1 MNPGTSR
8 RHAVLVVGCGGMGA
22 IFAAK
27 LAAVA
32 EVTGYDTDGAHVEVI
47 ARDGLRVGGVS
58 SHLVQLEATTDPA
71 RLAGREFDAVLLL
84 VKSAQTGAAV
94 RALRPFVG
102 ADALWVT
109 LQNGM
114 GNVEEMLG
122 IDGLRVARGVTMDA
136 GSYVGPGQVEHLV
149 HGQDT
154 WIGPVNVAP
163 GACDWL
169 AELLTDAGLPARAV
183 ADPMSAVW
191 SKFVFNCVMNPV
203 GALLLGVNAA
213 RYEVA
218 EVRELID
225 EMAAECIGVVRAL
238 GGSFAFDPMAFVG
251 RVRRGEASMS
261 KHCGSMALDIRRG
274 APTEIE
280 QLTGY
285 IVREAARLGI
295 EVPACRTVYRLVK
308 GLERARALQSGA

>member
-1 MNPGTSR
+1 MSARSPR
-8 RHAVLVVGCGGMGA
+8 RSVLVAGCGGMGA

-32 EVTGYDTDGAHVEVI
+32 DVAGYDTAAAHVEAI
-47 ARDGLRVGGVS
+47 AREGLHVGGVS
-58 SHLVQLEATTDPA
+58 SHHVRLDVTAEPSQ
-71 RLAGREFDAVLLL
+71 LAGRDFDAVLLL

-94 RALRPFVG
+94 RALLPFTG
-102 ADALWVT
+102 TGALWAT

-114 GNVEEMLG
+114 GNVEEMLAVE
-122 IDGLRVARGVTMDA
+122 GLQVARGVTMDA
-136 GSYVGPGQVEHLV
+136 GSYVAPGRVEHLV

-154 WIGPVNVAP
+154 WLGPVNAP
-163 GACDWL
+163 LASCEWL
-169 AELLTDAGLPARAV
+169 AALLTEAGLPARAV

-225 EMAAECIGVVRAL
+225 EMAGECMRVVQAL

-251 RVRRGEASMS
+251 RVRRGEVPMS

-285 IVREAARLGI
+285 VVREAARLGI
-295 EVPACRTVYRLVK
+295 DVPACRTVYRLVK
-308 GLERARALQSGA
+308 GLEHARALQAPF